1 MKNIN
6 SSFNKYLLIASV
18 SGAGDLVGS
27 KTDKVSNPW
36 GLPFSEK
43 SLKKEKKRI
52 REVTA
57 ISGMVINGL
66 SITITMIYILLH
78 KDVSSQSTFPL

>member
-1 MKNIN
+1 MPL
-6 SSFNKYLLIASV
+6 FL
-18 SGAGDLVGS
+18 GAGDLVGS

-43 SLKKEKKRI
+43 SFFVFFFKESN
-52 REVTA
+52 REGTA
-57 ISGMVINGL
+57 ISGMVINDI